1 MQKQQF
7 SMKKHAF
14 DAKSV
19 VEKNQKRSYQT
30 LAAFLLNALRV

>member
-19 VEKNQKRSYQT
+19 VEKSQKRSYQT
-30 LAAFLLNALRV
+30 LGAFLLNALRV